1 MRWTSS
7 VALLITQTR
16 FDCPSRQTGSWVTSI
31 SSFSSS
37 VSTISTSVRSILP
50 FCSRSMTPTSTSRP
64 SGITLWDVGFVWH
77 QSSHFYF
84 FFYPLYTGIYFQET
98 IMNSSLEMITFCM
111 NCTYYIFWPHISQM
125 SKNLV
130 NLPNF
135 IATFF
140 NSKVLTWACCVSSL
154 AFGKLSWFASY
165 SAATKCPVN
174 IQILHKLGDPYH
186 T

>member
-50 FCSRSMTPTSTSRP
+50 FCSRSRTPTSTSRP
-64 SGITLWDVGFVWH
+64 SGITLGDVGFVWH

-98 IMNSSLEMITFCM
+98 IMNSSLEMITFNEM
-111 NCTYYIFWPHISQM
+111 ITYYIF
-125 SKNLV
+125 
-130 NLPNF
+130 
-135 IATFF
+135 
-140 NSKVLTWACCVSSL
+140 LTAHFTNVKKI
-154 AFGKLSWFASY
+154 GEFAKFHSDLLQFKGFDMGLLREF
-165 SAATKCPVN
+165 SCFR
-174 IQILHKLGDPYH
+174 
-186 T
+186 